1 MEVLKLGVMKTKCF
15 ICQVKISLAQVCEYC
30 SKEFTG
36 SIGKVKFALKEHI
49 QVGWEIENGAQM
61 LNSCFRQ
68 YTWVFGKPA
77 TSVER
82 HSSLILY

>member
-1 MEVLKLGVMKTKCF
+1 MRQIHSEKGGF
-15 ICQVKISLAQVCEYC
+15 AVCEYC

-49 QVGWEIENGAQM
+49 QVGWDLGTWEIENGAQM

-68 YTWVFGKPA
+68 YTWVSGKPA

-82 HSSLILY
+82 PSSQILY

>member
-1 MEVLKLGVMKTKCF
+1 MRQIHSEKGGF
-15 ICQVKISLAQVCEYC
+15 AVCEYC

-68 YTWVFGKPA
+68 YTWVSGKPA
-77 TSVER
+77 TSAER
-82 HSSLILY
+82 PSSQILY